1 MELTPSGQI
10 GNPTGG
16 GQFFMAQYSFAFDVL
31 PDHRESVLN
40 YRVNSQSSPC
50 VIYSFSE
57 GDIDILRTDQLTERG
72 IN

>member
-16 GQFFMAQYSFAFDVL
+16 GQFFMAQYSFAFDML

-40 YRVNSQSSPC
+40 YSVNSQGAAH
-50 VIYSFSE
+50 VIYSSSE
-57 GDIDILRTDQLTERG
+57 GKLFTSFIQIS
-72 IN
+72 